1 MKKEN
6 SFSVDFV
13 VRKCKNDK
21 QKGYLSAKVTVNGNN
36 TEISLNEK
44 VQLSAWQANGEK
56 VKGKGKEVEAIN
68 KFIDD
73 VRFRLFESKR
83 ALENG
88 RYELTCDSIK
98 AHYNNKHESQ
108 GQSLSGHTISELLNK
123 HEKIECDG
131 NKLKSGTVKNY
142 KTTAKYLL
150 NFVLHN
156 FKVEDIDLLK
166 FNYEA
171 ILDFEAFIRSNP
183 IKNFDPCL
191 GNGVYKHMERVEK
204 MFTMAKNMRWIEHN
218 PFDIYQSKRKKVT
231 RENLKIHHFTKI
243 ENHEFENEKLL
254 LVRDLFVFDCYVGV
268 SYVDLMALEEK
279 HFEIIDGQVFCTIYR
294 TKSDELCG
302 IPVPAVALHIMEKYR
317 VSAAAISRCK
327 IFPYISNQ
335 EFNRN
340 LKIIAGI
347 LHIPVELDTRKAR
360 RFFAKEVNL
369 KNGVPL
375 ETVSKLLGH
384 AKISTTKENYADVD
398 EEKIIDDTADVQ
410 ERFKRKKEKLFVLNQ
425 KIA

>member
-13 VRKCKNDK
+13 VRKCKGDK
-21 QKGYLSAKVTVNGNN
+21 QKGYLSAKVTVNGDF

-44 VQLSAWQANGEK
+44 VATSNWQANGEK
-56 VKGKGKEVEAIN
+56 VKGKGKEAEAIN
-68 KFIDD
+68 KYIDD
-73 VRFRLFESKR
+73 VRFRIFESKR

-88 RYELTCDSIK
+88 RYEVSCESIK

-108 GQSLSGHTISELLNK
+108 GQLLSGHTIAELLKK
-123 HEKIECDG
+123 HEKIECDS
-131 NKLKSGTVKNY
+131 NKLKPGTIKNY
-142 KTTAKYLL
+142 KATTKYLL

-156 FKVEDIDLLK
+156 FKVEDVDLLK

-171 ILDFEAFIRSNP
+171 ILEFEAYIRSHP

-191 GNGVYKHMERVEK
+191 GNGIYKHMERVEK
-204 MFTMAKNMRWIEHN
+204 MFTMAKNMKWIDYN
-218 PFDIYQSKRKKVT
+218 PFDIYQSKRKKIT
-231 RENLKIHHFTKI
+231 RENLKIHDFAKI
-243 ENHEFENEKLL
+243 ENHAFENEKLS

-279 HFEIIDGQVFCTIYR
+279 HFEVIEGQPFCTIYR
-294 TKSDELCG
+294 TKSEELCG
-302 IPVPAVALHIMEKYR
+302 IPILPLAGQIIEKYKETPAS
-317 VSAAAISRCK
+317 VSRGK

-335 EFNRN
+335 EFNRT
-340 LKIIAGI
+340 LKIIGGI
-347 LHIPVELDTRKAR
+347 LNIPVDLDTRKAR

-369 KNGVPL
+369 KNGVPI

-398 EEKIIDDTADVQ
+398 EEKIISDTAGVL
-410 ERFKRKKEKLFVLNQ
+410 EKFNRKKAAIKFSVN
-425 KIA
+425 

>member
-13 VRKCKNDK
+13 VRKCKGDK
-21 QKGYLSAKVTVNGNN
+21 QKGYLSAKVTVNADN

-44 VQLSAWQANGEK
+44 VLLSAWQADGEK
-56 VKGKGKEVEAIN
+56 VKGKGKEVEALNKYIN
-68 KFIDD
+68 D
-73 VRFRLFESKR
+73 VRFRVFESKR

-88 RYELTCDSIK
+88 RYEVSCESIK

-108 GQSLSGHTISELLNK
+108 GQLLSGHSVCELIKK
-123 HEKIECDG
+123 HKVLECDSK
-131 NKLKSGTVKNY
+131 KLKPGTIKNY
-142 KTTAKYLL
+142 VTTGTYIT
-150 NFVLHN
+150 NFLQHS
-156 FKVEDIDLLK
+156 FKVDDIDILK

-171 ILDFEAFIRSNP
+171 ILDFEAYIRSHP

-204 MFTMAKNMRWIEHN
+204 MFTMAKNMRWIKDN
-218 PFDIYQSKRKKVT
+218 PFDIYHSKRKKVK
-231 RENLKIHHFTKI
+231 REDLKIHHFTKI
-243 ENHEFENEKLL
+243 ENHSFQHEKLL
-254 LVRDLFVFDCYVGV
+254 MVRDLFVFDCYVGV

-279 HFEIIDGQVFCTIYR
+279 HFELIEGQLFCTIYR
-294 TKSDELCG
+294 TKSEELCG
-302 IPVPAVALHIMEKYR
+302 IPVPTTARKIMEKYKNSPGALTR
-317 VSAAAISRCK
+317 DR

-340 LKIIAGI
+340 LKIIGGI
-347 LHIPVELDTRKAR
+347 LDIPVELDTRKAR

-384 AKISTTKENYADVD
+384 SKISTTKENYADVD
-398 EEKIIDDTADVQ
+398 EEKIISDTAEVQ
-410 ERFKRKKEKLFVLNQ
+410 ERFRAKKERLFVVNQ